1 MSSEKPPRSSERE
14 QRREGGGHA
23 SEDHNAQHGI
33 ASAVS
38 EAHVD
43 AVSTALVKKIVLS
56 RVVELQAWEK
66 KLECDRERFML
77 LWRAY
82 HDDMGKL
89 QDALNDAYATASM
102 ISADAT
108 CVSCTQDFNSY
119 AEMLYNRL
127 HGDESELLTRWQ
139 GSERI

>member
-1 MSSEKPPRSSERE
+1 MSSTKPPCSNERE
-14 QRREGGGHA
+14 QRGEGEGHA
-23 SEDHNAQHGI
+23 SEDHNAQHGT

-66 KLECDRERFML
+66 KLECDSERLML

-82 HDDMGKL
+82 NADMGKL
-89 QDALNDAYATASM
+89 QYALNDAYATASM

-108 CVSCTQDFNSY
+108 CVSGTQDFNSY
-119 AEMLYNRL
+119 AETVYSRL
-127 HGDESELLTRWQ
+127 HGDEPELLTR
-139 GSERI
+139 